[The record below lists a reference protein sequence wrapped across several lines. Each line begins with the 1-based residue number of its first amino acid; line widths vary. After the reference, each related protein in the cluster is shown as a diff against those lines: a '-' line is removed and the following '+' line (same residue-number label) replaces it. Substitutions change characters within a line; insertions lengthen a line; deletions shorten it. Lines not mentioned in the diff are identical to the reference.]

1 MKKGYTEIIFI
12 WDKSGS
18 MQSVYEDALGGFN
31 NFIEDQKEDNDDT
44 RVTLV
49 LFDNQIEN
57 KFDSNP
63 IEDIHTFT
71 KKDYLLGG
79 NTALL
84 DAIGFTM
91 KKVGKRFTELKENE
105 RPENVIMVIQT
116 DGMENASCTFTNKQI
131 KEMIKHQ
138 EEVYNWK
145 VIYLGANLN
154 AFDSGNDIGLHVNR
168 MMDYSNYSTNDAF
181 MATSMSIKDAKKGM
195 QMEQM
200 NTYLEKQEIKSSTS
214 KGKKLS

>member
-1 MKKGYTEIIFI
+1 MKKGYTEIVFI

-31 NFIEDQKEDNDDT
+31 NFIQDQKEDNDDT

-49 LFDNQIEN
+49 LFDDQIEN

-63 IEDIHTFT
+63 IQDIHTFT

-91 KKVGKRFTELKENE
+91 KKASKRFTELQDNE

-116 DGMENASCTFTNKQI
+116 DGMENASRTFTNKQI
-131 KEMIKHQ
+131 KEMIKHK
-138 EEVYNWK
+138 EEVCNWK

-154 AFDSGNDIGLHVNR
+154 AFDSSNDIGLHVNS
-168 MMDYSNYSTNDAF
+168 MMNYSNYNTKDAF
-181 MATSMSIKDAKKGM
+181 MATSMSIKDVKKGM

-200 NTYLEKQEIKSSTS
+200 NMYLEKQEMKSSTL
-214 KGKKLS
+214 KENAL